1 MFRTVAAHSDNVRP
15 LQDQRVDLPLVESEL
30 LRKRRSFLEFSLCSS
45 RACVG
50 KMMHFIYKWRQKWSV
65 SLPNPPAEKNTA
77 VSSFPSLCP
86 EPVMANIRLS
96 AQNGSKNAGV
106 FRTSSLPNTE
116 QAIWVAKVEP
126 EYPEKH
132 ILFLSAFPM
141 FVPSLSWQNNAF

>member
-1 MFRTVAAHSDNVRP
+1 MA
-15 LQDQRVDLPLVESEL
+15 QKVERFFTEPPC
-30 LRKRRSFLEFSLCSS
+30 RGKKHRR
-45 RACVG
+45 
-50 KMMHFIYKWRQKWSV
+50 FIIV
-65 SLPNPPAEKNTA
+65 
-77 VSSFPSLCP
+77 FPSLCP
-86 EPVMANIRLS
+86 EPVLANIRLS